1 MFRMREVPI
10 RSYQSENLMM
20 GGSTKPFPLRSVHFI
35 KSEELLPEKW
45 SNKMTGHLNLLNALN
60 SIEFIE
66 YVMLKLGFSLLRFNL
81 VITHK
86 FWKKHCPLAALRPDI
101 LKISA
106 ALAAIDHRLANL
118 GRYHRRWP
126 WGTTSLSEMLL
137 MLWPIVFKIRHVWSI
152 SYVYLLCDLTIK
164 AVFTLK
170 HHL

>member
-86 FWKKHCPLAALRPDI
+86 F
-101 LKISA
+101 
-106 ALAAIDHRLANL
+106 
-118 GRYHRRWP
+118 
-126 WGTTSLSEMLL
+126 
-137 MLWPIVFKIRHVWSI
+137 
-152 SYVYLLCDLTIK
+152 
-164 AVFTLK
+164 
-170 HHL
+170 